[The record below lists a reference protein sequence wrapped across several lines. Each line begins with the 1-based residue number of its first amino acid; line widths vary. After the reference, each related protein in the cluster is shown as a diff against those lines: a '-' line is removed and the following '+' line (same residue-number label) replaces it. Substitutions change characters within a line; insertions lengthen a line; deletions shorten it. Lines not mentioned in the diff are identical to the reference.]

1 MHETARL
8 DQARSSTPDVAS
20 AMASPRGSLMDSHKA
35 RPALDRW
42 HLDRSRS
49 VGAIEWKAL
58 AMLAY
63 DTTLVVWFFEHIK
76 RWFA

>member
-1 MHETARL
+1 
-8 DQARSSTPDVAS
+8 
-20 AMASPRGSLMDSHKA
+20 MDSHKA